1 MDVDGCIYTST
12 RALLQQLPNQ
22 ALAPAGGWDAASDA
36 LDVDD
41 AGARYVVLL
50 LRDPHLCEGAERR
63 EDGAADPHRVLPLRR
78 CGDRYLHRV
87 GHEGP
92 ELLLHTRVDPRVHRG
107 ASGEDYVLV
116 QVLADVNVGLHDRV
130 EGCQV
135 DARECLPKRLR
146 VEKCLGAAETLL
158 ANGDHITIGEL
169 VGLLQVL
176 VRLRHLCF
184 EVKGNIGEP
193 LLDVTHDLLLGVRHK
208 GVAAFC
214 EELDHVLRH
223 VPAGQVQAENGVRQ
237 CEALVDGHRVCDTI
251 TGVQHETRCPPG
263 GIQGEHCLDLDVH
276 LRHVECLKHDLRHSL
291 AVRLGVHWG
300 LGQQDRVLLRCHA
313 QLAEEGVLPNLLHVI
328 PARDNTVLDGV
339 IQSEHTSDSY
349 RFITHVELFGHSAH
363 DVVKSRAADNG
374 REHSPWGII
383 TSKSSLDHPTAI
395 VTDQRCGLAA
405 IIQDGPGLRGPL
417 QQLLVQMPAK
427 DPGFGICAGPHRYSA
442 RQETQAQE
450 TAEHRVAVVEQESR
464 TQIT

>member
-12 RALLQQLPNQ
+12 RALLQQLPSQ
-22 ALAPAGGWDAASDA
+22 ALASAGGGDAASDA

-41 AGARYVVLL
+41 ARARYVIFL
-50 LRDPHLCEGAERR
+50 LRDPHLREGAERR
-63 EDGAADPHRVLPLRR
+63 EDGPADPHRVLPLRR
-78 CGDRYLHRV
+78 RGDRDLHRV
-87 GHEGP
+87 RHEGP

-107 ASGEDYVLV
+107 ASREDNVLV
-116 QVLADVNVGLHDRV
+116 QVLADINVGLHDRV

-146 VEKCLGAAETLL
+146 VEKCLGAAEALL
-158 ANGDHITIGEL
+158 ANGDHIPIGEL

-176 VRLRHLCF
+176 IRLCHLCF
-184 EVKGNIGEP
+184 EVKGDISES
-193 LLDVTHDLLLGVRHK
+193 LLDVTHDLLLGVYHK

-223 VPAGQVQAENGVRQ
+223 VPAGQVQAKDGMRQ
-237 CEALVDGHRVCDTI
+237 CETLVDGHRVCDTI

-263 GIQGEHCLDLDVH
+263 SIQGEHCLDLDVH
-276 LRHVECLKHDLRHSL
+276 LRHVEGLKHDLQHSL
-291 AVRLGVHWG
+291 AICLGVHWG
-300 LGQQDRVLLRCHA
+300 LGQQDRVLLWCHA

-339 IQSEHTSDSY
+339 IQGEHTSNSY
-349 RFITHVELFGHSAH
+349 RFVTHVELFGHPAH

-374 REHSPWGII
+374 WEHGPWGII
-383 TSKSSLDHPTAI
+383 TSKSGLDHATAV

-405 IIQDGPGLRGPL
+405 I
-417 QQLLVQMPAK
+417 VK
-427 DPGFGICAGPHRYSA
+427 DRPRL
-442 RQETQAQE
+442 
-450 TAEHRVAVVEQESR
+450 
-464 TQIT
+464 